1 MIEDLL
7 ARVQPF
13 QVGLT
18 AQFRSVN
25 HRVGFVIRGKYG
37 IGEWAPFADYEP
49 AAAAKWLA
57 AALEAADQ
65 PRSQLNRSEIAAN
78 GIVPALAP
86 AAAVTWAGN
95 LINKYQVNTLKIKV
109 GDDEQLDRVRAIRA
123 EFPAATIRVD
133 ANGSYS
139 ETEAAELIREFAAL
153 DVAVIEQPCATLA
166 ECKAVKGNGVL
177 IAVDESIRLAANI
190 TDELLDQ
197 LRAAADIA
205 VLKPI
210 PLGGSKPTLNLAA
223 RLDLP
228 VIISGSLDTSI
239 GLSFVAYVAAL
250 LPTEPLPS
258 GLGTSVLLEHD
269 LVKTSLLPK
278 HGAITISEPV
288 LDEQLL
294 AEATARASSVELAEL
309 TQRLIAAAK
318 YLEEVPI

>member
-13 QVGLT
+13 QIGLT
-18 AQFRSVN
+18 TQFRSVN
-25 HRVGFVIRGKYG
+25 HRIGFVIRGNHG
-37 IGEWAPFADYEP
+37 IGEWAPFADYGP

-65 PRSQLNRSEIAAN
+65 PRQQIFRNEIVAN
-78 GIVPALAP
+78 GIVPALDP
-86 AAAVTWAGN
+86 VAAVSWAAD
-95 LINKYQVNTLKIKV
+95 LISEYQVNTLKIKV
-109 GDDEQLDRVRAIRA
+109 GDRDQLNRVRAIRD
-123 EFPAATIRVD
+123 EFPEVTLRVD
-133 ANGSYS
+133 ANGSYRA
-139 ETEAAELIREFAAL
+139 TEATELIREFAAL

-177 IAVDESIRLAANI
+177 IAVDESIRLATEI
-190 TDELLDQ
+190 TDELLTEIID
-197 LRAAADIA
+197 AADIA

-223 RLDLP
+223 KLDLP

-258 GLGTSVLLEHD
+258 GLGTSVLLEQD
-269 LVKTSLLPK
+269 LVQTSLLPRQGVIK
-278 HGAITISEPV
+278 VSEPV

-294 AEATARASSVELAEL
+294 AEATARISSVELAEL
-309 TQRLIAAAK
+309 TQRLIAAAE
-318 YLEEVPI
+318 YLEEVQL

>member
-13 QVGLT
+13 KVGLT
-18 AQFRSVN
+18 TQFRSVN
-25 HRVGFVIRGKYG
+25 HRIGFVIRGKHG
-37 IGEWAPFADYEP
+37 IGEWAPFADYAQ

-65 PRSQLNRSEIAAN
+65 PRQQLNRNEIAAN
-78 GIVPALAP
+78 GIVPALDP
-86 AAAVTWAGN
+86 AAAVSWAAD
-95 LINKYQVNTLKIKV
+95 LLDKYQVNTLKIKV
-109 GDDEQLDRVRAIRA
+109 GDSDQLNRVRAIRS
-123 EFPAATIRVD
+123 EFSNVTLRVD

-153 DVAVIEQPCATLA
+153 EVAVIEQPCATLA
-166 ECKAVKGNGVL
+166 QCKAVKGKGVL

-190 TDELLDQ
+190 TEELLTEI
-197 LRAAADIA
+197 RGAADIA

-210 PLGGSKPTLNLAA
+210 PLGGSEPTLNLAA

-228 VIISGSLDTSI
+228 VIVSGSLDTSI
-239 GLSFVAYVAAL
+239 GLSYVAYVAAL

-258 GLGTSVLLEHD
+258 GLGTSVLLEQD
-269 LVKTSLLPK
+269 LVMPSLLPMQGVIK
-278 HGAITISEPV
+278 VSEPI

-294 AEATARASSVELAEL
+294 SEATARVGSVELAEL
-309 TQRLIAAAK
+309 TQRLTAAAN
-318 YLEEVPI
+318 YLEEVPM